1 MKKVSKKKTLF
12 ITTVIISLLLI
23 KLEIISVSSP
33 TIQKFNSENN
43 TLILVNKST
52 TLPSNYK
59 PNNLVEVKVPLASNI
74 TSNEKKMTSEAA
86 EALAKMFNKGKK
98 DGMNFYAVSGYRSYE
113 MQKTLYKENTM
124 RAGKEQTDKYVA
136 FPGASEHQTGLAM
149 DVTNEAGID
158 GALVDD
164 FSQTPEGIW
173 LKENCKEFG
182 FIIRYPKNK
191 EELTGYNYEP
201 WHIRY
206 VGISIAKEITSK
218 NLVLEEYL
226 ESKS

>member
-1 MKKVSKKKTLF
+1 
-12 ITTVIISLLLI
+12 
-23 KLEIISVSSP
+23 
-33 TIQKFNSENN
+33 
-43 TLILVNKST
+43 
-52 TLPSNYK
+52 
-59 PNNLVEVKVPLASNI
+59 
-74 TSNEKKMTSEAA
+74 
-86 EALAKMFNKGKK
+86 
-98 DGMNFYAVSGYRSYE
+98 
-113 MQKTLYKENTM
+113 
-124 RAGKEQTDKYVA
+124 
-136 FPGASEHQTGLAM
+136 M

-164 FSQTPEGIW
+164 FSETPEGIW

-182 FIIRYPKNK
+182 FIIRYTKNK

-206 VGISIAKEITSK
+206 VGINIAKEIYSK